1 MDKETVIQL
10 AQETVF
16 TLPNEDP
23 WDFTLKTLEQ
33 YQHFAKLVAA
43 HERNKVAAWMIDRS
57 YATGHGDTTE
67 DLLKELEWQI
77 KEREREKCANIAES
91 YEPMCDTCPSGVAN
105 AVRSR
110 K

>member
-43 HERNKVAAWMIDRS
+43 HEREECAKVAKQWDS
-57 YATGHGDTTE
+57 NHPNTNYGG
-67 DLLKELEWQI
+67 
-77 KEREREKCANIAES
+77 CIA
-91 YEPMCDTCPSGVAN
+91 YLI
-105 AVRSR
+105 RSR
-110 K
+110 E

>member
-16 TLPNEDP
+16 TLQNEDP

-43 HERNKVAAWMIDRS
+43 HER
-57 YATGHGDTTE
+57 E
-67 DLLKELEWQI
+67 E
-77 KEREREKCANIAES
+77 CAKIAKQWDS
-91 YEPMCDTCPSGVAN
+91 NHPNTNYGGCIAYLI
-105 AVRSR
+105 RSR
-110 K
+110 E

>member
-23 WDFTLKTLEQ
+23 LDFTLKTLEQ

-43 HERNKVAAWMIDRS
+43 HER
-57 YATGHGDTTE
+57 E
-67 DLLKELEWQI
+67 E
-77 KEREREKCANIAES
+77 CAKIAKQWDS
-91 YEPMCDTCPSGVAN
+91 AHPNTNYGGCIAN
-105 AVRSR
+105 LIRSR
-110 K
+110 D

>member
-23 WDFTLKTLEQ
+23 LDFTLKTLEQ

-43 HERNKVAAWMIDRS
+43 HEREECAKVAKKWDSAHPNTNYGGCI
-57 YATGHGDTTE
+57 
-67 DLLKELEWQI
+67 
-77 KEREREKCANIAES
+77 ANLI
-91 YEPMCDTCPSGVAN
+91 
-105 AVRSR
+105 RSR
-110 K
+110 D